1 VEIRPIAPDDGDAYR
16 MILEDTSEEDRYCRF
31 FHAVDHFEPEF
42 IEESVARPDAIGF
55 IAFDGAEPLGTAHA
69 IPIDGGLAELAIIVA
84 KSGRRQGVA
93 RALLERVV
101 EEARKRGV
109 GELLGYA
116 LRINVP
122 FSMLARGFGMIP
134 DQMSD
139 GATVTWRLAL
149 RPTTVTTKT
158 SDFSRVEW

>member
-55 IAFDGAEPLGTAHA
+55 IAFDGTEPLGTAHA
-69 IPIDGGLAELAIIVA
+69 IAMDERTAELAVVVA
-84 KSGRRQGVA
+84 RSGRRRGVA
-93 RALLERVV
+93 RALLERVI
-101 EEARKRGV
+101 EEARERGIR
-109 GELLGYA
+109 ELVGYA

-134 DQMSD
+134 DPMSD
-139 GATVTWRLAL
+139 GATVTWRLAV
-149 RPTTVTTKT
+149 RATQVI
-158 SDFSRVEW
+158 F